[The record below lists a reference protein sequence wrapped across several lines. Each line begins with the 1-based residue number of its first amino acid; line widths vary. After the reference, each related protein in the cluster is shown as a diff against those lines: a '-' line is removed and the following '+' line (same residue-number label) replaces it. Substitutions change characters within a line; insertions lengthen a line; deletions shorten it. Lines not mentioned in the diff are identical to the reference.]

1 MDKVTAALHGDGAIG
16 TVHDRCCD
24 IPKKKEGC
32 LFMLDFLHRSP
43 SAPKKPEKTPPPK
56 VTEISRTASPSPVAL
71 GEDMRTIALHH
82 SEISGSKLKEAL
94 NVPGGPAAVVGFVSP
109 DGDFAAV
116 ARAISAT
123 LPAHT
128 ALLLLSTAGELC
140 HEAGSGTYYRP
151 AEENRQ
157 RIVLQIFS
165 HRLVE
170 QTHVMTLPLPDEDL
184 RAGELRLST
193 EERIARL
200 QSEVGKQRIPFPVDF
215 RDTFALVYADG
226 LSACETFLLQ
236 ALYRSKKLPCPYIG
250 GSAGGKLDFQHTYL
264 YDGQRVHENHA
275 VILVFKLAKDYRYAI
290 FKTQAAEDTG
300 TSYRIIGANA
310 SQRYVESVD
319 DGSGVPISFFAALKQ
334 HFHASSPEELNA
346 ALASYTF
353 ASTVNDAYF
362 IRSMQSI
369 DAVKDRVYFYCDVVS
384 GEDLHLMRRTSL
396 KATVTADYAAF
407 SRGKPQPI
415 GGILND
421 CILRR
426 LTFAQET
433 DHMDCFAGI
442 PIAGFS
448 AFGEISGLH
457 INETLT
463 ALFFYHVP
471 AGEPFEDDAMKNFIT
486 AYADYQK
493 FFLQR
498 VLHRHESVARL
509 KNRIIDYFEAY
520 QRDIPKIITTISA
533 ISGNVETVGTL
544 LNGVSSGVDGQQE
557 IVLSLL
563 SRNDNIIPKIE
574 LLTKSTKKIEDIMNM
589 ITAIASQTNLL
600 ALNAAIE
607 AARAGEAGRGF
618 SVVADE
624 VRKLSENTK
633 EGLAASNEATKAL
646 LADVEVIDGILTDNK
661 SFEEKV
667 RAVDQEFHGQF
678 DELQKH
684 VSQNLDQIRT
694 ARDSIR
700 HIQSM
705 SDELATHLDQ
715 LNRVVA
721 SIC

>member
-1 MDKVTAALHGDGAIG
+1 
-16 TVHDRCCD
+16 
-24 IPKKKEGC
+24 
-32 LFMLDFLHRSP
+32 MLDFLHNSQSSP
-43 SAPKKPEKTPPPK
+43 QRTARTAAPKAA
-56 VTEISRTASPSPVAL
+56 VSSIPSPIAS
-71 GEDMRTIALHH
+71 GEDMRTVALHH
-82 SEISGSKLKEAL
+82 SEISGSKLREAL

-116 ARAISAT
+116 ARAVS
-123 LPAHT
+123 T
-128 ALLLLSTAGELC
+128 ALPPNTKLVLLSTAGELC
-140 HEAGSGTYYRP
+140 REKGSSTYYCP

-157 RIVLQIFS
+157 QIVLQIFS
-165 HRLVE
+165 HRLME
-170 QTHVMTLPLPDEDL
+170 RTHLMTIPLPDEDL

-193 EERIARL
+193 EDRIARL
-200 QSEVGKQRIPFPVDF
+200 QSEVNKQTIPFTVDF
-215 RDTFALVYADG
+215 RDTFALIYADG

-264 YDGQRVHENHA
+264 YDGQSVRENHA
-275 VILVFKLAKDYRYAI
+275 VILLFKLAKDYRYSI

-319 DGSGVPISFFAALKQ
+319 DGNGIPTSFLASLKKY
-334 HFHASSPEELNA
+334 FHASSLEEINT

-362 IRSMQSI
+362 IRSVQSV
-369 DAVKDRVYFYCDVVS
+369 DAEQDRVYFYCDVVS

-396 KATVTADYAAF
+396 KSTLAADYAAF

-426 LTFAQET
+426 LTFPQET
-433 DHMDCFAGI
+433 GSMDYFTGI

-463 ALFFYHVP
+463 ALFFYHIP
-471 AGEPFEDDAMKNFIT
+471 AGEPFGDDYMEKFIT
-486 AYADYQK
+486 AYADYQR
-493 FFLQR
+493 FFLER
-498 VLHRHESVARL
+498 DLRRHESIARL
-509 KNRIIDYFEAY
+509 KNRIIDYFEGY
-520 QRDIPKIITTISA
+520 QRDIPQIISTIAA
-533 ISGNVETVGTL
+533 ISSSVETVGTL
-544 LNGVSSGVDGQQE
+544 LNGISSGVDGQQE
-557 IVLSLL
+557 IVQSLL
-563 SRNDNIIPKIE
+563 SRNDEIIPKIE
-574 LLTKSTKKIEDIMNM
+574 QLTQSTQKIESIMNM
-589 ITAIASQTNLL
+589 ITSIASQTNLL

-624 VRKLSENTK
+624 VRKLSESTK
-633 EGLAASNEATKAL
+633 EGLAASDKATKAL
-646 LADVEVIDGILTDNK
+646 LADVEAIDGILADNK
-661 SFEEKV
+661 SFEARIRE
-667 RAVDQEFHGQF
+667 ADESFHGQF
-678 DELQKH
+678 DGLHQH
-684 VSQNLDQIRT
+684 VAKNLEQVQT
-694 ARDSIR
+694 SRDAIQ

-705 SDELATHLDQ
+705 SDELSTRLAQ
-715 LNRVVA
+715 LNSIVA
-721 SIC
+721 SIH